1 VSKVLLSQTSTY
13 AVRAAI
19 HIAEHPEAAPIRGG
33 DIAEAIGVPRNYL
46 SKILHRLARAGLL
59 ASERGPHGGF
69 QLARPPER
77 MSLADIVAAVDPQRL
92 DRRCLL
98 GRAECND
105 VDPCPAH
112 DHWQSLADGITGFL
126 HTTTLD
132 DLRRHERRTASK
144 RTHIR
149 RAATGTA

>member
-46 SKILHRLARAGLL
+46 SKILHQLARAGLL
-59 ASERGPHGGF
+59 ASERGPRGGF
-69 QLARPPER
+69 QLARPPEQT
-77 MSLADIVAAVDPQRL
+77 SLADIIAAVEPQRL

-98 GRAECND
+98 RRAECND
-105 VDPCPAH
+105 LDPCPAH
-112 DHWQSLADGITGFL
+112 GHWQSLADSITGFL
-126 HTTTLD
+126 DTTTLD
-132 DLRRHERRTASK
+132 DLRRRETRAVSK
-144 RTHIR
+144 HTHMR
-149 RAATGTA
+149 RAATGTG